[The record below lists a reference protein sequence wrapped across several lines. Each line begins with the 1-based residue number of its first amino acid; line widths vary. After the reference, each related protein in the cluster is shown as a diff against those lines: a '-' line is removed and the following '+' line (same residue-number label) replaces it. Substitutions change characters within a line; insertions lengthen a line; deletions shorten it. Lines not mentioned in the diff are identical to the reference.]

1 MKRAASMVERS
12 GALWVARTVASKA
25 VKMVVYLAASKV
37 DGLVDQM
44 VHLWAQK
51 SVAQM
56 AETKEK

>member
-1 MKRAASMVERS
+1 MVERS